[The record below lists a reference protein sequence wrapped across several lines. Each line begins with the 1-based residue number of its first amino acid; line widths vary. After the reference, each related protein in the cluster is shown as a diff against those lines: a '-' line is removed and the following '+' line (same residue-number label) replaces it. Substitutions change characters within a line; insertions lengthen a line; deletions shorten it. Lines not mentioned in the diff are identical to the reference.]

1 MEKYYYEEI
10 IKKLIDEID
19 NRKRIEEELNVRIN
33 ELMAENVRLNQLLR
47 DRDYKEGAK

>member
-19 NRKRIEEELNVRIN
+19 NRKRIEEELNVRID
-33 ELMAENVRLNQLLR
+33 ELMIENVRLHQINKNMESNIL
-47 DRDYKEGAK
+47 

>member
-19 NRKRIEEELNVRIN
+19 NRKAHEEELNVRID
-33 ELMAENVRLNQLLR
+33 ELMAENVRLHQINKNMESNIL
-47 DRDYKEGAK
+47 

>member
-19 NRKRIEEELNVRIN
+19 NRKRIEEELNVRID
-33 ELMAENVRLNQLLR
+33 ELMAENVRLHQINKNMESNIL
-47 DRDYKEGAK
+47 